1 MVVLSFQKSLDV
13 VAKFLHRF
21 ESRGEIDLS
30 YDLSKECLWYCF
42 SGLLQNDIDKVKE
55 HWNTHRIR
63 RSRYNTVLGRPDSLF
78 YFPEYHG
85 GVGNV
90 LIQVPLQEINY
101 AHDEIIE
108 VNHNN
113 EYQEYFEYTRNAIGL
128 PSLPASHC
136 EEAYAPYNRLMQ
148 VAEHG
153 I

>member
-90 LIQVPLQEINY
+90 LVQVPLQEITHMMKLSKLITITSTKSTSSIPGMLLAFHLY
-101 AHDEIIE
+101 
-108 VNHNN
+108 
-113 EYQEYFEYTRNAIGL
+113 L
-128 PSLPASHC
+128 
-136 EEAYAPYNRLMQ
+136 Q
-148 VAEHG
+148 VIAKKHMHHT
-153 I
+153 ID

>member
-1 MVVLSFQKSLDV
+1 MVLSFQKSLDV

-90 LIQVPLQEINY
+90 LVQVPLQEITHMMKLSKLITITSTKSTSSIPGMLLAFHLY
-101 AHDEIIE
+101 
-108 VNHNN
+108 
-113 EYQEYFEYTRNAIGL
+113 L
-128 PSLPASHC
+128 
-136 EEAYAPYNRLMQ
+136 Q
-148 VAEHG
+148 VIAKKHMHHT
-153 I
+153 ID

>member
-90 LIQVPLQEINY
+90 LIQVPLQEITHMITITSTKSTSSIPGMLLAFHLY
-101 AHDEIIE
+101 
-108 VNHNN
+108 
-113 EYQEYFEYTRNAIGL
+113 L
-128 PSLPASHC
+128 
-136 EEAYAPYNRLMQ
+136 Q
-148 VAEHG
+148 VIAKKHMHHT
-153 I
+153 ID